1 MARYYNERGQIM
13 SILCPLPPSDAIAL
27 IESIGKELR
36 QANSIR
42 LSRGGMVNVIDA
54 ERPDLVKLKDETN
67 KD

>member
-1 MARYYNERGQIM
+1 M
-13 SILCPLPPSDAIAL
+13 STSASDAIAL

-54 ERPDLVKLKDETN
+54 ERPDLVKLKDESHER
-67 KD
+67 